1 MKKLLADTDCTREE
15 RHRVFHSDTGEARA
29 SIRLYGLGEEKIRMQ
44 GRLSSDPL
52 LRRLHEIRADYN
64 FGPSSVSIR
73 HVLRGDKPIADHSV
87 RIFHWS
93 EDVQEASAVFIP
105 GLNPLEL
112 DADAD
117 EYYNQ
122 RVPRPFVPLTIVKA
136 LTVDGAG
143 GSLDLES
150 DFPNP
155 CLWYYVENEFVCS
168 PETVN
173 LERIKIRKPNGNE
186 RILEDNF
193 LWVQR
198 ENLANWFLH
207 VYGTDRMN
215 APTRRPITENYYA
228 QIRASALNPVE
239 KDLLGVQVFG
249 ERIFEALEARRKQ
262 ILDAVKRRQRS

>member
-1 MKKLLADTDCTREE
+1 MKKLLANTDCPREE
-15 RHRVFHSDTGEARA
+15 RHRVFHSDIGEARA

-44 GRLSSDPL
+44 GRLSSAPF
-52 LRRLHEIRADYN
+52 LRRLHEIRADDT
-64 FGPSSVSIR
+64 FGPSSTSIR
-73 HVLRGDKPIADHSV
+73 HVLRGDNPIADHSV
-87 RIFHWS
+87 RIFRWS
-93 EDVQEASAVFIP
+93 EDVQRTSALFVP
-105 GLNPLEL
+105 GVNPLEL
-112 DADAD
+112 DADTD

-122 RVPRPFVPLTIVKA
+122 RAPRSFAPLTIVKA

-168 PETVN
+168 PEAVD

-186 RILEDNF
+186 RMLEDNF
-193 LWVQR
+193 MWVQR

-207 VYGTDRMN
+207 VYGADRMN

-228 QIRASALNPVE
+228 QIRTSRLNAIE
-239 KDLLGVQVFG
+239 KDLLGVQMFG

-262 ILDAVKRRQRS
+262 VLDAVKRRQRS